1 MRLPGPIAVFVT
13 CALFLS
19 LGVVDVASCQSVLE
33 RPPNLSGGWLG
44 ARGTLQF
51 NFVHR
56 FGVGDAPLRKVTN
69 SPTFLL
75 AYQLPV
81 PLLIG
86 FNYATSSDVAAAFP
100 NEWEVFARFGSH
112 GNRPNADLP
121 AALLAAIVPDRAI
134 QVGYNQ
140 AAKSF
145 DAELTFGR
153 PVGRLRLM
161 AVGRFFSNGYESDTT
176 RYAVGG
182 GAVLR
187 LNRWFAL
194 AGDATTLIE
203 RRPNEELAWGAG
215 LQIAIPYS
223 PHTLSLQVTNTN
235 TATLQGVSRG
245 LDRMRGGFEFTI
257 PFTLNRYFGRRGK
270 TAANGGEG
278 AANVANAT
286 KAEMRTMVF
295 GPKRI
300 EISAGG
306 TVTWTNND
314 PLVHTITAD
323 DGSWDS
329 GAIEPGKSWSHT
341 FTQPGE
347 YAFHCTPHPFMKS
360 VVVVRQP

>member
-1 MRLPGPIAVFVT
+1 MRLPGQIAVSVA
-13 CALFLS
+13 CALLAF
-19 LGVVDVASCQSVLE
+19 LGVADVASCQSVLD

-44 ARGTLQF
+44 APGTLQF

-69 SPTFLL
+69 SPTFTL
-75 AYQLPV
+75 AYQLPL

-86 FNYATSSDVAAAFP
+86 FNYATSSDVASAFP
-100 NEWEVFARFGSH
+100 NEWEGFARYGQR
-112 GNRPNADLP
+112 GITLQA
-121 AALLAAIVPDRAI
+121 
-134 QVGYNQ
+134 GYNQ
-140 AAKSF
+140 AAGSF
-145 DAELTFGR
+145 DAELTGAR
-153 PVGRLRLM
+153 TLGRLRLM
-161 AVGRFFSNGYESDTT
+161 AVGRLLSNGYHSDTT
-176 RYAVGG
+176 RYAVGA
-182 GAVLR
+182 GATLR

-194 AGDATTLIE
+194 AGDAASLLDKRTGE
-203 RRPNEELAWGAG
+203 KVAWGAG

-245 LDRMRGGFEFTI
+245 IDRVRGGFEFTI
-257 PFTLNRYFGRRGK
+257 PFTLSRYFGRRGK
-270 TAANGGEG
+270 TAARGGEG

-295 GPKRI
+295 GPRRI

-306 TVTWTNND
+306 SVTWTNND

-329 GAIEPGKSWSHT
+329 GPIEPGKTWTHT
-341 FTQPGE
+341 FTQAGE
-347 YAFHCTPHPFMKS
+347 YAFHCTPHPFMKA
-360 VVVVRQP
+360 VIVVRQP

>member
-1 MRLPGPIAVFVT
+1 MRLPGQIAVFVP
-13 CALFLS
+13 CALSAF
-19 LGVVDVASCQSVLE
+19 LGVADVASCQSVLD

-56 FGVGDAPLRKVTN
+56 FGVGDPPLRKVTN

-86 FNYATSSDVAAAFP
+86 FNYATSSDVASAFP
-100 NEWEVFARFGSH
+100 NEWEVFARYGRS
-112 GNRPNADLP
+112 GI
-121 AALLAAIVPDRAI
+121 ALQA
-134 QVGYNQ
+134 GYNQ
-140 AAKSF
+140 AAGSL
-145 DAELTFGR
+145 DAELTGAR
-153 PVGRLRLM
+153 TLGRLRLM
-161 AVGRFFSNGYESDTT
+161 AVGRLLSNGYHSDTT
-176 RYAVGG
+176 RYAVGT
-182 GAVLR
+182 GATLR

-194 AGDATTLIE
+194 AGDATSLFDK
-203 RRPNEELAWGAG
+203 RPGEKMAWGAG

-223 PHTLSLQVTNTN
+223 PHTFSIQVTNTN
-235 TATLQGVSRG
+235 TATLQGASRG
-245 LDRMRGGFEFTI
+245 IDRVRGGFEFTI
-257 PFTLNRYFGRRGK
+257 PFTLSRYFGRRAK
-270 TAANGGEG
+270 TAATNGGGEA

-300 EISAGG
+300 EIAAGG

-314 PLVHTITAD
+314 QLVHTITAD
-323 DGSWDS
+323 DRSWDS
-329 GAIEPGKSWSHT
+329 GPIEPGKTWSHT

-347 YAFHCTPHPFMKS
+347 YAFHCTPHPFMKA

>member
-1 MRLPGPIAVFVT
+1 LRLPGRIAVSVS
-13 CALFLS
+13 CALSAFA
-19 LGVVDVASCQSVLE
+19 GVADVASCQSVLE

-44 ARGTLQF
+44 APGTLQF

-75 AYQLPV
+75 AYQLPL

-100 NEWEVFARFGSH
+100 NEWEGFARYGQR
-112 GNRPNADLP
+112 GITLQA
-121 AALLAAIVPDRAI
+121 
-134 QVGYNQ
+134 GYNQ
-140 AAKSF
+140 AAASF
-145 DAELTFGR
+145 DAELTAAR
-153 PVGRLRLM
+153 TLGRLRLM
-161 AVGRFFSNGYESDTT
+161 AVGRLLSNGYHSDTT
-176 RYAVGG
+176 RYGVGA
-182 GAVLR
+182 GATLR

-194 AGDATTLIE
+194 AGDVSSLLD
-203 RRPNEELAWGAG
+203 RRANEDPAWGAG

-245 LDRMRGGFEFTI
+245 IDRVRGGFEFTI
-257 PFTLNRYFGRRGK
+257 PFTLSRYFGKRAARD
-270 TAANGGEG
+270 TAAKGGEG
-278 AANVANAT
+278 AAAGGAGAT
-286 KAEMRTMVF
+286 RAEMRTMAF
-295 GPKRI
+295 GPKRV
-300 EISAGG
+300 EITVG
-306 TVTWTNND
+306 TTIQWTNND

-341 FTQPGE
+341 FTRPGE
-347 YAFHCTPHPFMKS
+347 YPFHCTPHPFMKA
-360 VVVVRQP
+360 VIIVRQP

>member
-1 MRLPGPIAVFVT
+1 M
-13 CALFLS
+13 
-19 LGVVDVASCQSVLE
+19 LE

-86 FNYATSSDVAAAFP
+86 FNYATSSDIAAAFP
-100 NEWEVFARFGSH
+100 NEWEVFARYGRS
-112 GNRPNADLP
+112 GV
-121 AALLAAIVPDRAI
+121 ALQA
-134 QVGYNQ
+134 GYNQ
-140 AAKSF
+140 AAGSL
-145 DAELTFGR
+145 DAELTGAR
-153 PVGRLRLM
+153 MLGRLRLM
-161 AVGRFFSNGYESDTT
+161 AVGRLLSNGYHSDTT

-182 GAVLR
+182 GATLR

-194 AGDATTLIE
+194 AGDVTSLLDK
-203 RRPNEELAWGAG
+203 RPGEETAWGAG

-245 LDRMRGGFEFTI
+245 IDRVRGGFEFTI
-257 PFTLNRYFGRRGK
+257 PFTLSRYFGRRGK
-270 TAANGGEG
+270 TAASEAAAGGGEG
-278 AANVANAT
+278 AA
-286 KAEMRTMVF
+286 KAEMRTMTF
-295 GPKRI
+295 APKRL
-300 EISAGG
+300 EIASG
-306 TVTWTNND
+306 TTVRWTNND
-314 PLVHTITAD
+314 QLVHTITAD

-329 GAIEPGKSWSHT
+329 GPIEPGKTWTHT

-347 YAFHCTPHPFMKS
+347 YVFHCTPHPFMKA
-360 VVVVRQP
+360 VIIVRQP

>member
-1 MRLPGPIAVFVT
+1 LHQRRPIAVCVA
-13 CALFLS
+13 CALSVFA
-19 LGVVDVASCQSVLE
+19 GVADVASCQSVLE

-44 ARGTLQF
+44 SRGTLQF

-75 AYQLPV
+75 SYQLPL

-100 NEWEVFARFGSH
+100 NEWEGFARYGQR
-112 GNRPNADLP
+112 GV
-121 AALLAAIVPDRAI
+121 ALQA
-134 QVGYNQ
+134 GYNQ
-140 AAKSF
+140 AAGSF
-145 DAELTFGR
+145 DAELTAAR
-153 PVGRLRLM
+153 NLGRLRLI
-161 AVGRFFSNGYESDTT
+161 AAGRVLSNGYHSDTT

-182 GAVLR
+182 GATVR
-187 LNRWFAL
+187 LSRWFAL
-194 AGDATTLIE
+194 AGDATTLLD
-203 RRPNEELAWGAG
+203 RRPGEKAAWGAG
-215 LQIAIPYS
+215 LQVAIPYS

-235 TATLQGVSRG
+235 TATLQGASRG
-245 LDRMRGGFEFTI
+245 IDRVRGGFEFTI
-257 PFTLNRYFGRRGK
+257 PFTLSRYFGRRVK
-270 TAANGGEG
+270 TAANAAAAKGGEG
-278 AANVANAT
+278 AA
-286 KAEMRTMVF
+286 KAEIRTMVF

-300 EISAGG
+300 EIPVGG

-329 GAIEPGKSWSHT
+329 GPIEPGKTWSRT

-347 YAFHCTPHPFMKS
+347 YAFHCTPHPFMKAL
-360 VVVVRQP
+360 VVVRQP

>member
-1 MRLPGPIAVFVT
+1 MRLPGQIAVSAS
-13 CALFLS
+13 CALSALF
-19 LGVVDVASCQSVLE
+19 GVADVASCQSVLE

-86 FNYATSSDVAAAFP
+86 FNYATSSDIAAAFP
-100 NEWEVFARFGSH
+100 NEWEVFARYGRS
-112 GNRPNADLP
+112 GV
-121 AALLAAIVPDRAI
+121 ALQA
-134 QVGYNQ
+134 GYNQ
-140 AAKSF
+140 AAGSA
-145 DAELTFGR
+145 DAELTGVR
-153 PVGRLRLM
+153 SVGRLRLM
-161 AVGRFFSNGYESDTT
+161 AVGRLLSNGYHSDTT

-182 GAVLR
+182 GATLR

-194 AGDATTLIE
+194 AGDATSLLDK
-203 RRPNEELAWGAG
+203 RPGEKMAWGAG

-245 LDRMRGGFEFTI
+245 LDRVRGGFEFTI

-270 TAANGGEG
+270 TAAKGGEG

-329 GAIEPGKSWSHT
+329 GPIEPGKSWSHT
-341 FTQPGE
+341 FTQPGQF
-347 YAFHCTPHPFMKS
+347 AFHCTPHPFMKS

>member
-1 MRLPGPIAVFVT
+1 MPQLRRIAVCVA
-13 CALFLS
+13 CALSVFA
-19 LGVVDVASCQSVLE
+19 GVSDVASCQSVLD

-56 FGVGDAPLRKVTN
+56 FGVGDAPLRKITN

-86 FNYATSSDVAAAFP
+86 FNYATSSDIAAAFP
-100 NEWEVFARFGSH
+100 NEWEAFVRWAERGKVR
-112 GNRPNADLP
+112 GVDTP
-121 AALLAAIVPDRAI
+121 AWLINERAL

-140 AAKSF
+140 AAESF
-145 DAELTFGR
+145 DAELT
-153 PVGRLRLM
+153 VGRSQGRVRLM
-161 AVGRFFSNGYESDTT
+161 AVGRFFSNGYHSDTT

-194 AGDATTLIE
+194 AGDATSLID
-203 RRPNEELAWGAG
+203 RRPNEKLAWGAG

-235 TATLQGVSRG
+235 TATLQGASRG
-245 LDRMRGGFEFTI
+245 IDRVRGGFEFTI
-257 PFTLNRYFGRRGK
+257 PFTLTRYFGPRGK
-270 TAANGGEG
+270 TAAKNGGGEG
-278 AANVANAT
+278 AAGPAT
-286 KAEMRTMVF
+286 PAEMRTMTF
-295 GPKRI
+295 EPKRI
-300 EISAGG
+300 EITAG
-306 TVTWTNND
+306 TTIRWTNND
-314 PLVHTITAD
+314 QLVHTISAD

-329 GAIEPGKSWSHT
+329 GPIEPGKTWTHT

-347 YAFHCTPHPFMKS
+347 YAFHCTPHPFMKALI
-360 VVVVRQP
+360 VVRQP

>member
-1 MRLPGPIAVFVT
+1 MRLPGQIAVYVT
-13 CALFLS
+13 CALSVS
-19 LGVVDVASCQSVLE
+19 LGVADVALCQSVLD

-44 ARGTLQF
+44 AHGTLQF

-100 NEWEVFARFGSH
+100 NEWEAFVRWAERGKVR
-112 GNRPNADLP
+112 GVDTP
-121 AALLAAIVPDRAI
+121 AWLINERAL

-140 AAKSF
+140 AAESF
-145 DAELTFGR
+145 DAELT
-153 PVGRLRLM
+153 VGRSQGRVRLM
-161 AVGRFFSNGYESDTT
+161 AVGQFFSNGYHSDTS
-176 RYAVGG
+176 RFAVGG

-194 AGDATTLIE
+194 AGDATTLID
-203 RRPNEELAWGAG
+203 RRPNEKLAWGAG
-215 LQIAIPYS
+215 LQIAIPYT

-235 TATLQGVSRG
+235 TATLQGASRG
-245 LDRMRGGFEFTI
+245 IDRVRGGFEFTI
-257 PFTLNRYFGRRGK
+257 PFTLSRYFGKRARAVNE
-270 TAANGGEG
+270 AAARGGEG
-278 AANVANAT
+278 AA
-286 KAEMRTMVF
+286 KAEMRTMAF
-295 GPKRI
+295 SPNRI
-300 EISAGG
+300 EIAAG
-306 TVTWTNND
+306 TAVRWTNND
-314 PLVHTITAD
+314 QLVHTITAD

-329 GAIEPGKSWSHT
+329 GPIEPGKTWTHT

-347 YAFHCTPHPFMKS
+347 FAFHCTPHPFMNA
-360 VVVVRQP
+360 VVVVR